1 MQAII
6 SCVFGN
12 AAILVVGE
20 ALLVNLTLE
29 LQNTKKLWLKFR
41 KPRYLKS
48 KRDEICNRSNKFKLL
63 EKYISFVVVV
73 VLIFSHQNLT
83 TKSNNLEIYDQI

>member
-1 MQAII
+1 MYIWQRCDIGCRRGA
-6 SCVFGN
+6 
-12 AAILVVGE
+12 VGKFNFR
-20 ALLVNLTLE
+20 ASKH
-29 LQNTKKLWLKFR
+29 KKLWLKFR

-73 VLIFSHQNLT
+73 VLIFSH
-83 TKSNNLEIYDQI
+83 